1 MIANKKKFILGLAM
15 MATFVVVL
23 IIFFS
28 PVFNGKNG
36 LEYLDDLYNSI
47 SKGSAYYIPKLR
59 EDVQVYAGST
69 VEMTLSLKSAD
80 QARQTALLFEKAGAM
95 INVSDSKLKVS
106 GDLGAILQS
115 CLEDSDSMY
124 LNDGQKLSTRYG
136 YDERQVMYNW
146 WTASKEMDNDLKKQK
161 KFKAADMVATVEK
174 KAVETVYNYYRIEPQ
189 KISERYGVVVLSL
202 IFYVIYTVWY
212 GFAFMYLFEGWGM
225 KLEH

>member
-59 EDVQVYAGST
+59 EDVQAYAGST
-69 VEMTLSLKSAD
+69 VEMALSLKSAD

-124 LNDGQKLSTRYG
+124 LNDGQKLTARYG

-146 WTASKEMDNDLKKQK
+146 WTASKEMDNELKKQK